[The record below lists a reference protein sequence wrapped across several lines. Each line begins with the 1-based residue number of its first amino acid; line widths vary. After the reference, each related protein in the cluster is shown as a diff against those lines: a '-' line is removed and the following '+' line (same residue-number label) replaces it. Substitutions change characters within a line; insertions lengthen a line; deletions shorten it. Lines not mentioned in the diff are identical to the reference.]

1 MKNSIN
7 NGSVNAGRDGYGITD
22 IMTEARNVVS
32 MGDVTGP
39 SGSYTFWN
47 ASTDV
52 DLFYG
57 LDCKCKNCDGA
68 TLFKHNISTGFYE
81 VVGTGEH
88 VDDHLNGESVNQHF
102 GMVWSK
108 QLELVDK
115 VTLVLNVSSLW
126 IETFLVEPGTPL
138 NGVGNLSDYF
148 NDEELCVANG
158 NRQPRIAIKPTHL
171 VTRNMNVV
179 VGKCMSVTV
188 SAPVNKSETMI
199 AGETLDHLAF
209 FFHFSLDDFIVVA
222 EESHQVLNQSSVTE
236 RNTVL
241 KLCHNVNVS
250 GLLNDSL
257 IIEHGTLF
265 YQIDKLS
272 NYFGPFHVIYNQLN
286 TSIVVNGDTQIL
298 HDVSVF
304 VSNASKQVIV
314 ISFDEGMNVTSDDI
328 KDFVTDMIT
337 LPDFEHLWIEVNP
350 QDDGSFVISVIQ
362 TNTDGVDVGDV
373 LTDCMNYNP

>member
-1 MKNSIN
+1 MAIFNCTNNGMTTGSDTSKVGGFIGSTHRNKNTTTTISNSINNGHLTGSLYAGGFVGYIYSSQRDSEAFDIINSANKGSVSSKKGMACGFVCVDSEDNMNVKTTMKNSIN

-22 IMTEARNVVS
+22 IITEARNVVS

-57 LDCKCKNCDGA
+57 LDGKCKNCDGA
-68 TLFKHNISTGFYE
+68 TLFQHNISTGFYE

-138 NGVGNLSDYF
+138 NKVGNLSDYF

-188 SAPVNKSETMI
+188 GAPINKSETMI

-222 EESHQVLNQSSVTE
+222 E
-236 RNTVL
+236 
-241 KLCHNVNVS
+241 
-250 GLLNDSL
+250 
-257 IIEHGTLF
+257 
-265 YQIDKLS
+265 
-272 NYFGPFHVIYNQLN
+272 
-286 TSIVVNGDTQIL
+286 
-298 HDVSVF
+298 
-304 VSNASKQVIV
+304 
-314 ISFDEGMNVTSDDI
+314 
-328 KDFVTDMIT
+328 
-337 LPDFEHLWIEVNP
+337 
-350 QDDGSFVISVIQ
+350 
-362 TNTDGVDVGDV
+362 
-373 LTDCMNYNP
+373 